1 MATYTITV
9 TKTPVPEAGI
19 VKVGSSTASGITQE
33 EGTDVNILASPASGY
48 FFVSWEID
56 SVVVSTSSSYTFV
69 MPSNNIILTANFEAT
84 PTPSTDEQPEIYD
97 TDCPRFFF
105 VSNLNNRFFTG
116 DVVNLNAYTY
126 QEVNEPISFDTGMF
140 KLERD
145 LNYHGFNYE
154 FGVDELQYELG
165 SEGFTYLR
173 TQLLTGGTDSDIKF
187 VYGFGDIDSL
197 TIFYIGKVD
206 FNEYKEVDNGEKVSF
221 SLVELD
227 FDNLLQTAF
236 EVPQEVEL
244 AEVVNLY
251 SKVIPKRVEYKIEV
265 PQERVLYTYP
275 YRAWFADAFQTTGA
289 IDLIQKSSPTGYLFF
304 NDGRAGD
311 NDFETFFT
319 YDFQV
324 TNLAPT
330 DLVEGDKPV
339 FIANEAGDYT
349 IDIKFWMG
357 VIYNFVTFP
366 VQYYKLTLV
375 HTRSDGT
382 VVSSNQ
388 YTQDNYYLTTQIAT
402 TVHVFEF
409 NRSFNYSM
417 LLDDKMYIY
426 IEIDTSDST
435 FASGDQISAIIPVP
449 FNYDY
454 NVPQIQ
460 IIGQTRADNSAC
472 NIVRSYDAL
481 NSVCKQAT
489 GVSYD
494 IVKSNFFNGGCGDLM
509 YLTNGF
515 NVRSVAKNLKVA
527 PKKLI
532 DMLKNLYNLGWGV
545 EYNEVKQELV
555 AIEPV
560 EYFYRDV
567 NILNLDSISDYQKEI
582 DSSLIYNE
590 IEVGFSKYSKQ
601 RETDKGFTLDDFHTK
616 HTYQTPIKTNK
627 SKLSI
632 ISDLVLS
639 AYEIEI
645 LRRKQ
650 FIKGGSNTQSNYNE
664 DEEIYGIQMQS
675 ASSSASF
682 TYPNAFVLSENNGYT
697 IVQGEYNFQLQI
709 GDEVSYTS
717 RNGDVSTRIITL
729 FWVYSDMIIDPITG
743 VISFQNPRTW
753 IGFSE
758 PLTTPDT
765 GAGDVSIT
773 KISGEI
779 LLSPE
784 GAEPFDTIENLLSP
798 ATTYNLRY
806 TPKRILY
813 NWAKLFAGSFFTKTG
828 TDQVVFKQG
837 DGNVELVTQF
847 SASESCLLGDVNRSV
862 ITEGG
867 NVNISELGGRNY
879 LFLPIKV
886 SFSTSLSFEQ
896 LTDLKKCLRGQDGT
910 RDYGYVTITSPCGDA
925 EKIFITSVEY
935 SGVTEEAKI
944 EGYLKEIT
952 GIE

>member
-9 TKTPVPEAGI
+9 TKTPIEAAGI
-19 VKVGSSTASGITQE
+19 IKVGSSLANGNVQE
-33 EGTDVNILASPASGY
+33 EGVTVNALASPASGY

-56 SVVVSTSSSYTFV
+56 SVVVSTSSAYSFV
-69 MPSNNIILTANFEAT
+69 MPSNDIILTANFEAT

-105 VSNLNNRFFTG
+105 VSNLNDRFFTG
-116 DVVNLNAYTY
+116 DVVNLTVYTY

-187 VYGFGDIDSL
+187 VYGFGQPDAL

-236 EVPQEVEL
+236 EVAQEVEL
-244 AEVVNLY
+244 ADTVRMY
-251 SKVIPKRVEYKIEV
+251 SKVLPKRVEYKVEV
-265 PQERVLYTYP
+265 PPTEIGVFTFP
-275 YRAWFADAFQTTGA
+275 YRAWFADAYRTPDPPNPDIEA
-289 IDLIQKSSPTGYLFF
+289 ISKADPVGYIHF
-304 NDGRAGD
+304 NDGRIGD
-311 NDFETFFT
+311 NDFELFAT
-319 YDFQV
+319 YDFQLDDLV
-324 TNLAPT
+324 PT
-330 DLVEGDKPV
+330 DVEKYVLVAK
-339 FIANEAGDYT
+339 EAGTYN
-349 IDIKFWMG
+349 IDIKFWLGMRF
-357 VIYNFVTFP
+357 VLPANFTDLSFLELTF
-366 VQYYKLTLV
+366 L
-375 HTRSDGT
+375 HTAKDGT
-382 VVSSNQ
+382 TTIDTDTFTPNETIVPTGLTDPDKIAVF
-388 YTQDNYYLTTQIAT
+388 TQSVNYNLGVDEYL
-402 TVHVFEF
+402 
-409 NRSFNYSM
+409 
-417 LLDDKMYIY
+417 YIY
-426 IEIDTSDST
+426 IRVNTGSAS
-435 FASGDQISAIIPVP
+435 FPASGSITSLEPYP
-449 FNYDY
+449 YEYDY
-454 NVPQIQ
+454 SIPHIAIVGHTQ
-460 IIGQTRADNSAC
+460 ADSSNC
-472 NIVRSYDAL
+472 KITKSYNAL

-489 GVSYD
+489 EVSYD
-494 IVKSNFFNGGCGDLM
+494 IVKSDFFNGGCGELLH
-509 YLTNGF
+509 LTNGF
-515 NVRSVAKNLKVA
+515 NIRNVNKNLKVA

-560 EYFYRDV
+560 EYFYQDV

-650 FIKGGSNTQSNYNE
+650 FVKTGDKASSNFNE
-664 DEEIYGIQMQS
+664 DEEVFGLQLTGDT
-675 ASSSASF
+675 ATE
-682 TYPNAFVLSENNGYT
+682 TYVYDNSVVTFEEGGTTIITGQFPFVL
-697 IVQGEYNFQLQI
+697 IVGE
-709 GDEVSYTS
+709 EVSYTS
-717 RNGDVSTRIITL
+717 RAGETLTRIVTYFNVSSYDILGTI
-729 FWVYSDMIIDPITG
+729 YYQTY
-743 VISFQNPRTW
+743 
-753 IGFSE
+753 IGFNNN
-758 PLTTPDT
+758 LTGATT
-765 GAGDVSIT
+765 GAGDVTIT
-773 KISGEI
+773 KSVAGN
-779 LLSPE
+779 LLVPE

-867 NVNISELGGRNY
+867 NVNISELGGRSY